1 MSKRKESKM
10 GRGFFKETLKN
21 GEKKTAA
28 AAADSELNAASL
40 HGQPKASDDRGANLE
55 MVGREQEGI
64 TIDEE
69 ARIPNTVAAPED
81 EKKTEPEG
89 ATEAVVVFDDV
100 TVCCYL
106 KCRRRVLAAARKA
119 SARGKDW
126 ECVNG
131 QAGMMKAWIDEYALK
146 NGIVP
151 NFSVELKPIAAD
163 TKVVSVKCIG
173 GHPSR
178 MVLIVET
185 IADAKRCFA
194 RVRNLDEYP
203 ISLGEVF
210 DCIEVN
216 GHLEWVNK
224 YNSVKY

>member
-10 GRGFFKETLKN
+10 GRGFFKETLKS

-28 AAADSELNAASL
+28 
-40 HGQPKASDDRGANLE
+40 
-55 MVGREQEGI
+55 
-64 TIDEE
+64 
-69 ARIPNTVAAPED
+69 
-81 EKKTEPEG
+81 EG
-89 ATEAVVVFDDV
+89 ATAAVVVFDDV

-131 QAGMMKAWIDEYALK
+131 QAGMTKAWIDEYALK
-146 NGIVP
+146 SGIVP
-151 NFSVELKPIAAD
+151 NFSVELKPIAAG

-178 MVLIVET
+178 TVLIVET

-210 DCIEVN
+210 DCIDVN

>member
-28 AAADSELNAASL
+28 EAATA
-40 HGQPKASDDRGANLE
+40 
-55 MVGREQEGI
+55 
-64 TIDEE
+64 
-69 ARIPNTVAAPED
+69 
-81 EKKTEPEG
+81 
-89 ATEAVVVFDDV
+89 AVVVFDDV

-131 QAGMMKAWIDEYALK
+131 QAGMTKAWIDEYALK
-146 NGIVP
+146 NGILP

-178 MVLIVET
+178 TVLIVET

-210 DCIEVN
+210 DCIDVN
-216 GHLEWVNK
+216 GHLEWVQK

>member
-10 GRGFFKETLKN
+10 GRGFFKETIKN
-21 GEKKTAA
+21 EEKKTAA

-40 HGQPKASDDRGANLE
+40 HGQPKASDDRGANVE

-69 ARIPNTVAAPED
+69 TKIPKAEAETLSRAP
-81 EKKTEPEG
+81 K
-89 ATEAVVVFDDV
+89 AVFDDV

-131 QAGMMKAWIDEYALK
+131 QAGMTKAWIDEYALK
-146 NGIVP
+146 KGIVP

-216 GHLEWVNK
+216 GHLEWINK

>member
-10 GRGFFKETLKN
+10 GRGFFKETIKN
-21 GEKKTAA
+21 EEKKTAA
-28 AAADSELNAASL
+28 
-40 HGQPKASDDRGANLE
+40 
-55 MVGREQEGI
+55 
-64 TIDEE
+64 
-69 ARIPNTVAAPED
+69 
-81 EKKTEPEG
+81 EG
-89 ATEAVVVFDDV
+89 ATAPKVVFDDV

-106 KCRRRVLAAARKA
+106 KCRRRVLGAARKA

-126 ECVNG
+126 DCITR
-131 QAGMMKAWIDEYALK
+131 QAGMTKAWIDEYALK

-151 NFSVELKPIAAD
+151 NFSVALKPISAE
-163 TKVVSVKCIG
+163 TKLVSVKCVG

-178 MVLIVET
+178 TVLIVEA
-185 IADAKRCFA
+185 IADGKREFA

-210 DCIEVN
+210 DCVEIN
-216 GHLEWVNK
+216 NHLEWVNK

>member
-28 AAADSELNAASL
+28 ASADSELNAASL
-40 HGQPKASDDRGANLE
+40 CGLPKASDDRGAN
-55 MVGREQEGI
+55 V
-64 TIDEE
+64 
-69 ARIPNTVAAPED
+69 D
-81 EKKTEPEG
+81 EKKTATEG
-89 ATEAVVVFDDV
+89 ATASVVVFDDV

-131 QAGMMKAWIDEYALK
+131 QAGMTKAWIDEYALK

-216 GHLEWVNK
+216 GHLEWINK

>member
-28 AAADSELNAASL
+28 AAAESELNAASL
-40 HGQPKASDDRGANLE
+40 HGQPKASDDRGANL
-55 MVGREQEGI
+55 
-64 TIDEE
+64 
-69 ARIPNTVAAPED
+69 D
-81 EKKTEPEG
+81 EKKTAAEG
-89 ATEAVVVFDDV
+89 ATAAVVVFDDV

-131 QAGMMKAWIDEYALK
+131 QAGMTKAWIDEYALK
-146 NGIVP
+146 SGIVP
-151 NFSVELKPIAAD
+151 SFSVELKPIAAD
-163 TKVVSVKCIG
+163 SKVVSVKCIG

-178 MVLIVET
+178 TVLIVET

-210 DCIEVN
+210 DCIDVN
-216 GHLEWVNK
+216 GHLEWVQK